1 MKAQKTIEKAVTKSR
16 LGLIFV
22 MAVLA
27 LFTLTSCEVDAFQ
40 PVLEETVPAALSKI
54 VVDGEVTD
62 LNEVTLY
69 AGQNIP
75 VGTLSITNDAEV
87 LTVTYKTTDGWM
99 IAETHLDVAGSLSEI
114 PKNKPGNP
122 VPGQFTYNDSY
133 DPSVTEVSYELPLE
147 WEIGDLLVVAAHAV
161 VERVV
166 NGEVVQEETA
176 WSAGKR
182 FVAKGNWATYTVYEV
197 EEIVTPESPVEI
209 WKGETAFA
217 GNLSGSG
224 KSWWFYYDVNGTS
237 VQDIYA
243 GQAKVEN
250 ASVRVSDGIVTVTLG
265 ENLKLQDVN
274 KPVKIQGYNEI
285 PDSRPAAG
293 QFPYKG
299 SDLII
304 NVGEFPFYVIHLDV
318 LVKQ

>member
-1 MKAQKTIEKAVTKSR
+1 MKAQKMIEKAVTKSR

-209 WKGETAFA
+209 WKGETAWG
-217 GNLSGSG
+217 GNFPGDG
-224 KSWWFYYDVNGTS
+224 AAWWFYYDVNGPS
-237 VQDIYA
+237 DQDIYP
-243 GQAKVEN
+243 GQKKVEG
-250 ASVRVSDGIVTVTLG
+250 ASVSVSGGVVTITLG
-265 ENLKLQDVN
+265 ENLKLQD
-274 KPVKIQGYNEI
+274 KKEAVKVQGYNVI
-285 PDSRPAAG
+285 PDSHPAPG
-293 QFPYKG
+293 QFSYKG
-299 SDLII
+299 TDL
-304 NVGEFPFYVIHLDV
+304 VVDAGEFPYYGIHLDV
-318 LVKQ
+318 FVKQ